1 MSKSFKPRWSLRHLA
16 FVAEAARTGSITA
29 AAHDLDV
36 SQAALSGAIDN
47 IEETF
52 GVRLFRRQPGRG
64 LTLTP
69 TGQILMA
76 KAERLLAEAAALEAT
91 AHQLSSRL
99 SGALRLGCFPTA
111 VPHIVPSLMEG
122 LRRTYPAITIELHEA
137 TISELGARLRS
148 HEIDVA
154 LSYDLSAEEG
164 VVFERLFS
172 VAQHVATADFDD
184 LAGRDVVSLHDLVHK
199 PMILLDLPVC
209 REHVLEAYRSLGLV
223 PKIHFTTGSTTVMER
238 LVATGQGYAMLGF
251 RPHPDSFGAMGNIR
265 FLRVE
270 ETLPA
275 FDFGVGLARNAER
288 SRTLDA
294 FIGLVRDL
302 APQWAVT

>member
-1 MSKSFKPRWSLRHLA
+1 MSNSFKPRWSLRHLA

-29 AAHDLDV
+29 AAHGLEV

-69 TGQILMA
+69 AGQILMA
-76 KAERLLAEAAALEAT
+76 KVERLLAEAADLEAT

-122 LRRTYPAITIELHEA
+122 LRRAYPAMTIELQEA
-137 TISELGARLRS
+137 TISDLAARLRA

-154 LSYDLSAEEG
+154 LTYDLSREEG
-164 VVFERLFS
+164 VVFEKLFS
-172 VAQHVATADFDD
+172 VRQHVATADFDE
-184 LAGRDVVSLHDLVHK
+184 LARHEAVSLSDLVHK

-209 REHVLEAYRSLGLV
+209 REHVLEAYHNLGLQ
-223 PKIHFTTGSTTVMER
+223 PKIHFKTGSTTVMER

-265 FLRVE
+265 FLRVLE
-270 ETLPA
+270 PLPEI
-275 FDFGVGLARNAER
+275 DFGVGLAKGAER
-288 SRTLDA
+288 SRAIEA
-294 FIGLVRDL
+294 FIGLVREL

>member
-1 MSKSFKPRWSLRHLA
+1 MSNSFKPRWSLRHLA
-16 FVAEAARTGSITA
+16 FAAEAARTGSITA
-29 AAHDLDV
+29 AAQGLNV

-47 IEETF
+47 IEATF

-76 KAERLLAEAAALEAT
+76 KVDRLLAEAADLEAT

-122 LRRTYPAITIELHEA
+122 LRRAYPAMTIELHEA
-137 TISELGARLRS
+137 TISELAARLRS
-148 HEIDVA
+148 REIDVA
-154 LSYDLSAEEG
+154 LTYDLAGEDG

-172 VAQHVATADFDD
+172 VRQHVAMSDLDD
-184 LAGRDVVSLHDLVHK
+184 LAGRETASLHDLVHK

-209 REHVLEAYRSLGLV
+209 REHVLDAYHSLGLQ
-223 PKIHFTTGSTTVMER
+223 PKIHFKTGSTTVMER
-238 LVATGQGYAMLGF
+238 LVATGQGYALLGF
-251 RPHPDSFGAMGNIR
+251 RPHPDNFGAMGNIR
-265 FLRVE
+265 FLRVLE
-270 ETLPA
+270 PLPKTE
-275 FDFGVGLARNAER
+275 FGLGLAKNAER
-288 SRTLDA
+288 SRALEA
-294 FIGLVRDL
+294 FIALVREL
-302 APQWAVT
+302 APQWAAT